1 MNDVTRARANSRL
14 WVGAYLIATFGSAGL
29 LKSGIVTGWP
39 GLALFAASFLLLI
52 PLVRSVERAQQ
63 ACGVN
68 SAAMRT
74 YNRSMIAASIT
85 YVALLLASVGV
96 ASRFAPAVPLRV
108 LLAILPA
115 LPVLFMIRA
124 MALLIKEE
132 RDEYLRMR
140 IVEQVL
146 IATGF
151 LLAVTTLYGF
161 LSAFDLAPKLDAF
174 LTVPV
179 WAVGLGV
186 GRAFQRDASC

>member
-1 MNDVTRARANSRL
+1 
-14 WVGAYLIATFGSAGL
+14 
-29 LKSGIVTGWP
+29 
-39 GLALFAASFLLLI
+39 
-52 PLVRSVERAQQ
+52 
-63 ACGVN
+63 
-68 SAAMRT
+68 MRT
-74 YNRSMIAASIT
+74 FALILAACAASIT